1 MVVKEKL
8 QQNLGLGIL
17 AFHIIGVVGTLYGP
31 TRALTISLTPLNL
44 TLSAGLIIVTHTNKS
59 RSFYQFAVLSFVIG
73 YVVEVLGV
81 ASGVIFGEYTYGP
94 TLGWSLMGVPF
105 VIGINWF
112 VLSYGFAELANRTS
126 APPWAKVV
134 LASVGM
140 VGLDALI
147 EPVAIILDYWQW
159 AGDQIPTM
167 NFLGWFAVSVVI
179 QIFSQYLLSEF
190 RNKFTIYLIIS
201 QIIYFCLILFFYKA

>member
-17 AFHIIGVVGTLYGP
+17 AFHIIGVIGTLYGP

-44 TLSAGLIIVTHTNKS
+44 SLSAALIVVTHTKRN
-59 RSFYQFAVLSFVIG
+59 RSFYQFAAFAFVIG

-94 TLGWSLMGVPF
+94 TLGWSWMGVPL

-112 VLSYGFAELANRTS
+112 VLSYCFAELANRTA

-134 LASVGM
+134 LASAAM

-147 EPVAIILDYWQW
+147 EPVAIMLDYWQW
-159 AGDQIPTM
+159 ADDQIPTM

-179 QIFSQYLLSEF
+179 QTIGRYSLGEF
-190 RNKFTIYLIIS
+190 RNGFTIYLIIS
-201 QIIYFCLILFFYKA
+201 QIIYFCLILFFYRA